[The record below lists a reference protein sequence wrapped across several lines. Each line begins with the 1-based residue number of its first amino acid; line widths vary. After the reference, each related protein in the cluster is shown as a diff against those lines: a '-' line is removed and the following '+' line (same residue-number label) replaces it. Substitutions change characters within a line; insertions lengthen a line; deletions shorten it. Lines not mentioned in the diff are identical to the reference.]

1 VIAAIILTLV
11 GIDRPASLPRPGWR
25 GDDDLPERWHHAF
38 QGQKDYS
45 CERDY
50 RFPMLI
56 RWSGHIK
63 ASVTT
68 DQMMAALDWMPTL
81 TELAGGPTGDRLKK

>member
-1 VIAAIILTLV
+1 M
-11 GIDRPASLPRPGWR
+11 G
-25 GDDDLPERWHHAF
+25 
-38 QGQKDYS
+38 
-45 CERDY
+45 RDY

-81 TELAGGPTGDRLKK
+81 TELAGEPTGDGLKK